1 MTKETELQNTIGK
14 KMPNLIKPLVEA
26 LVHPAA
32 YLLEA
37 YATEGCPKNYGP
49 DWTTDHIAA
58 ALRRG
63 PHPSENSSA
72 AMATLH
78 SETAENIKNGYAKV
92 VRYGDIK
99 GNTPVKLKIPPST
112 MVHHKM

>member
-37 YATEGCPKNYGP
+37 YTTEGCPENCGP
-49 DWTTDHIAA
+49 
-58 ALRRG
+58 
-63 PHPSENSSA
+63 
-72 AMATLH
+72 
-78 SETAENIKNGYAKV
+78 Y
-92 VRYGDIK
+92 
-99 GNTPVKLKIPPST
+99 
-112 MVHHKM
+112 